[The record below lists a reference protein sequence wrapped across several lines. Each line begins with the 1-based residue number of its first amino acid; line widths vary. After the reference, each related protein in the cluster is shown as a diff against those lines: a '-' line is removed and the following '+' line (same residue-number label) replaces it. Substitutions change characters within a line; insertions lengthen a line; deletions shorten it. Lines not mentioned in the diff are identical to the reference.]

1 MTRHAKIF
9 AIAGILASLC
19 CTIPSLAQPQA
30 PAPAQPAF
38 TALLSSGFKI
48 AATVFVPGDANPDKN
63 PSVVVTLQKDSSV
76 AVCVFS
82 LGGWE
87 NLRTTPRATDV
98 NACDV
103 RTP

>member
-1 MTRHAKIF
+1 MVRYAKK
-9 AIAGILASLC
+9 ILAAGFLTGLC
-19 CTIPSLAQPQA
+19 CIVPGIAQAQ
-30 PAPAQPAF
+30 APAQPSF
-38 TALLSSGFKI
+38 TALLSGGFKVV
-48 AATVFVPGDANPDKN
+48 ATVFVPGDANPDKN

-87 NLRTTPRATDV
+87 NLRTTPRATDA
-98 NACDV
+98 NACDI